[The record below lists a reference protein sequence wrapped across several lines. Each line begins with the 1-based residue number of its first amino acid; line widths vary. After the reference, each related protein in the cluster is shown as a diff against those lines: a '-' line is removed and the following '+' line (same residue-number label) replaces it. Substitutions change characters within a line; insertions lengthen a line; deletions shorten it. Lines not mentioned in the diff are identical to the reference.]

1 VSIFKYNLKKKEGA
15 MVDQKWKFIAL
26 VLLVMV
32 GLQLCS
38 QQQKMTAAS
47 REVNVERDA
56 TINTSVIR
64 SPELPASL
72 SFAGEPVPLHVAD
85 VAERLDRELLVN
97 SYLHATTL
105 LGLKRMQRY
114 EPEIRAVL
122 KQNDLPEDF
131 IYLALAES
139 LFGQVTS
146 PAGAA
151 GFWQLMPDTA
161 RGYGLIVNNEVDERF
176 HVQKA
181 TIAAIKYLK
190 SAKSRFGSWT
200 NAAASYN
207 RGMGGLSRALQQQ
220 GVDSYY
226 DLYLNDETSRYM
238 FRILALK
245 EVLGN
250 PGKYRFEL
258 PAAQGYQ
265 PLPTRSVK
273 VTSTIA
279 DLPAFALEQG
289 TNYKTLR
296 LYNPWIKDYALTV
309 PQGKE
314 FELALPR

>member
-1 VSIFKYNLKKKEGA
+1 MTQKNWKY
-15 MVDQKWKFIAL
+15 IAIT
-26 VLLVMV
+26 LLIVV
-32 GLQLCS
+32 GLQLFS
-38 QQQKMTAAS
+38 QQQLITAGSIKLAS
-47 REVNVERDA
+47 AEEN
-56 TINTSVIR
+56 NTTVIR
-64 SPELPASL
+64 SPVVPATL
-72 SFAGEPVPLHVAD
+72 SFAGEPVPLHVPD

-114 EPEIRAVL
+114 EPEIKALL
-122 KQNDLPEDF
+122 KENDIPEDF

-161 RGYGLIVNNEVDERF
+161 RGYGLIVNSEVDERF
-176 HVQKA
+176 HVRKA
-181 TIAAIKYLK
+181 TLAAVKYLK
-190 SAKSRFGSWT
+190 SAKNRFGSWT

-207 RGMGGLSRALQQQ
+207 RGMGGLDRALKQQQ
-220 GVDSYY
+220 VDNYY

-250 PGKYRFEL
+250 PQKYRFEL
-258 PAAQGYQ
+258 PAGEGYQ
-265 PLPTRSVK
+265 PLPTRTVK
-273 VTSTIA
+273 VTNTIT
-279 DLPAFALEQG
+279 DLPAYALQQG

-296 LYNPWIKDYALTV
+296 LYNPWIKDYSLTV
-309 PQGKE
+309 VQGKE
-314 FELALPR
+314 FELELPAKAN

>member
-1 VSIFKYNLKKKEGA
+1 MEQ
-15 MVDQKWKFIAL
+15 QKWKYTAL
-26 VLLVMV
+26 ALLVV
-32 GLQLCS
+32 VALQLFS
-38 QQQKMTAAS
+38 QQRNITAGSAS
-47 REVNVERDA
+47 ATSGTNVNA
-56 TINTSVIR
+56 IKPTFS
-64 SPELPASL
+64 SPPVPPAL
-72 SFAGEPVPLHVAD
+72 SFAGEPVPLHVQD

-114 EPEIRAVL
+114 VPEIKSILQENQV
-122 KQNDLPEDF
+122 PEDF

-139 LFGQVTS
+139 LFGHVTS

-161 RGYGLIVNNEVDERF
+161 RGYGLLVNGEVDERF
-176 HVQKA
+176 HVRKA
-181 TIAAIKYLK
+181 TLAAIKYLK
-190 SAKSRFGSWT
+190 RAKERFGSWT

-207 RGMGGLSRALQQQ
+207 RGMAGLAQALERQ
-220 GVDSYY
+220 GVNSYY

-250 PGKYRFEL
+250 PQKYGFEL
-258 PAAQGYQ
+258 PVEQGYH
-265 PLPTRSVK
+265 PMHSRMVK
-273 VTSTIA
+273 VSSTLS

-296 LYNPWIKDYALTV
+296 LYNPWIKGYKLVV

-314 FELALPR
+314 FELMLPQ

>member
-1 VSIFKYNLKKKEGA
+1 MTQKNWKY
-15 MVDQKWKFIAL
+15 IAIT
-26 VLLVMV
+26 LLIVV
-32 GLQLCS
+32 GLQLFS
-38 QQQKMTAAS
+38 QQQLITAGSNKLAS
-47 REVNVERDA
+47 AEEEN
-56 TINTSVIR
+56 NTTVIR
-64 SPELPASL
+64 SPVVPATL
-72 SFAGEPVPLHVAD
+72 SFAGEPVPLHVPD

-114 EPEIRAVL
+114 EPEIKALL
-122 KQNDLPEDF
+122 KENDIPEDF

-161 RGYGLIVNNEVDERF
+161 RGYGLIVNSEVDERF
-176 HVQKA
+176 HVRKA
-181 TIAAIKYLK
+181 TLAAVKYLK
-190 SAKSRFGSWT
+190 SAKNRFGSWT

-207 RGMGGLSRALQQQ
+207 RGMGGLDRALKQQQ
-220 GVDSYY
+220 VDNYY

-250 PGKYRFEL
+250 PQKYRFEL
-258 PAAQGYQ
+258 PAGEGYQ
-265 PLPTRSVK
+265 PLPTRTVK
-273 VTSTIA
+273 VTSTIT
-279 DLPAFALEQG
+279 DLPAYALQQG

-296 LYNPWIKDYALTV
+296 LYNPWIKDYSLTV
-309 PQGKE
+309 AQGKE
-314 FELALPR
+314 FELELPAKAN

>member
-1 VSIFKYNLKKKEGA
+1 MAQQNWKYIA
-15 MVDQKWKFIAL
+15 IAL
-26 VLLVMV
+26 LVVV
-32 GLQLCS
+32 GLQLFN
-38 QQQKMTAAS
+38 QQQVITAS
-47 REVNVERDA
+47 NITEDEN
-56 TINTSVIR
+56 NTTVIR
-64 SPELPASL
+64 PTAVPSSL
-72 SFAGEPVPLHVAD
+72 SFAGEPVPMHVPD

-114 EPEIRAVL
+114 EPEIRALL
-122 KQNDLPEDF
+122 KENDIPEDF

-161 RGYGLIVNNEVDERF
+161 RGYGLIVNSEVDERF

-181 TIAAIKYLK
+181 TLAAVKYLK
-190 SAKSRFGSWT
+190 SAKNRFGSWT

-207 RGMGGLSRALQQQ
+207 RGMGGLDRAFKQQK
-220 GVDSYY
+220 VENYY

-250 PGKYRFEL
+250 PQKYRFEVL
-258 PAAQGYQ
+258 EGQGYK
-265 PLPTRSVK
+265 PLPTRTVT
-273 VTSTIA
+273 VTSTIT
-279 DLPAFALEQG
+279 DLPAYALQQG

-296 LYNPWIKDYALTV
+296 LYNPWIKDYTLTV
-309 PQGKE
+309 AQGKE
-314 FELALPR
+314 FELKLPE

>member
-1 VSIFKYNLKKKEGA
+1 MAQQIWKYIW
-15 MVDQKWKFIAL
+15 VTVIL
-26 VLLVMV
+26 VVA
-32 GLQLCS
+32 LQLCS
-38 QQQKMTAAS
+38 QQQIMTAGGIAATS
-47 REVNVERDA
+47 ETRANALKPVFSPPAVPDA
-56 TINTSVIR
+56 
-64 SPELPASL
+64 L
-72 SFAGEPVPLHVAD
+72 SFAGEPVPLDVPD

-114 EPEIRAVL
+114 VPEIKILL
-122 KQNDLPEDF
+122 KENDVPEDF

-139 LFGQVTS
+139 LFGHVTS

-161 RGYGLIVNNEVDERF
+161 RGYGLIVNGEVDERF

-181 TIAAIKYLK
+181 TLAAVKYLK
-190 SAKSRFGSWT
+190 SAKGRFGSWT

-207 RGMGGLSRALQQQ
+207 RGMAGLDRALERQ
-220 GVDSYY
+220 GVSSYY

-250 PGKYRFEL
+250 PQKYNFDL
-258 PAAQGYQ
+258 PEEHGYQ
-265 PLPTRSVK
+265 PLPSRTVK
-273 VTSTIA
+273 VTSTLP

-296 LYNPWIKDYALTV
+296 LYNPWIKDYKLTV
-309 PQGKE
+309 AQGKA
-314 FELALPR
+314 FELQLPQEAM

>member
-1 VSIFKYNLKKKEGA
+1 MAQRNWKY
-15 MVDQKWKFIAL
+15 IAIT
-26 VLLVMV
+26 LLVVV
-32 GLQLCS
+32 GLQLFS
-38 QQQKMTAAS
+38 QQQLITAGNNGVSSAD
-47 REVNVERDA
+47 VNSNAAVF
-56 TINTSVIR
+56 R
-64 SPELPASL
+64 SPAVPAAL
-72 SFAGEPVPLHVAD
+72 TFAGEPVPLNVPD

-114 EPEIRAVL
+114 EPEIKALL
-122 KQNDLPEDF
+122 KENDRPEDF

-161 RGYGLIVNNEVDERF
+161 RGYGLIVNSEVDERF
-176 HVQKA
+176 HVRKA
-181 TIAAIKYLK
+181 TLAAVKYLK
-190 SAKSRFGSWT
+190 SAKNRFGSWT

-207 RGMGGLSRALQQQ
+207 RGMGGLDRALQQQ
-220 GVDSYY
+220 GVENYY

-250 PGKYRFEL
+250 PQKYRFDM
-258 PAAQGYQ
+258 PAGQGYQ
-265 PLPTRSVK
+265 PLPTRTVK
-273 VTSTIA
+273 VTSTIS
-279 DLPAFALEQG
+279 DLPAFALQQG

-309 PQGKE
+309 AQGKE
-314 FELALPR
+314 FELMLPAKAN

>member
-1 VSIFKYNLKKKEGA
+1 MTQRNWKY
-15 MVDQKWKFIAL
+15 IAITLIL
-26 VLLVMV
+26 VV
-32 GLQLCS
+32 GLQLFS
-38 QQQKMTAAS
+38 RQQIMTAGGKDNAS
-47 REVNVERDA
+47 VAD
-56 TINTSVIR
+56 INSNAAVFR
-64 SPELPASL
+64 SPAVPNTLT
-72 SFAGEPVPLHVAD
+72 FAGEPVPLQVPD

-114 EPEIRAVL
+114 EPEIKAIL
-122 KQNDLPEDF
+122 KEHDLPEDF

-161 RGYGLIVNNEVDERF
+161 RGYGLIVNGEVDERF
-176 HVQKA
+176 HVEKA
-181 TIAAIKYLK
+181 TLAAIKYLK
-190 SAKSRFGSWT
+190 SAKGRFGSWT

-207 RGMGGLSRALQQQ
+207 RGMGGLGRALQQQ
-220 GVDSYY
+220 GVNNYY

-250 PGKYRFEL
+250 PQKYKFEL
-258 PAAQGYQ
+258 PAGDGYQ
-265 PLPTRSVK
+265 PLPTRTVK

-279 DLPAFALEQG
+279 DLPAFALQQG

-296 LYNPWIKDYALTV
+296 LYNPWIKDYTLTV
-309 PQGKE
+309 AQGKE
-314 FELALPR
+314 FELKLPK

>member
-1 VSIFKYNLKKKEGA
+1 MAQRNWKY
-15 MVDQKWKFIAL
+15 IAIT
-26 VLLVMV
+26 LLVVV
-32 GLQLCS
+32 GLQLFS
-38 QQQKMTAAS
+38 QQQLITAGNNGVSSAD
-47 REVNVERDA
+47 VNSNAAVF
-56 TINTSVIR
+56 R
-64 SPELPASL
+64 SPAVPAAL
-72 SFAGEPVPLHVAD
+72 TFAGEPVPLNVPD

-114 EPEIRAVL
+114 EPAIKALL
-122 KQNDLPEDF
+122 KENDIPEDF

-161 RGYGLIVNNEVDERF
+161 RGYGLIVNSEVDERF
-176 HVQKA
+176 HVRKA
-181 TIAAIKYLK
+181 TLAAVKYLK
-190 SAKSRFGSWT
+190 SAKNRFGSWT

-207 RGMGGLSRALQQQ
+207 RGMGGLDRALQQQ
-220 GVDSYY
+220 GVENYY

-250 PGKYRFEL
+250 PQKYRFDM
-258 PAAQGYQ
+258 PAGQGYQ
-265 PLPTRSVK
+265 PLPTRTVK
-273 VTSTIA
+273 VTSTIS
-279 DLPAFALEQG
+279 DLPAFALQQG

-296 LYNPWIKDYALTV
+296 LYNPWIKDYTLTV
-309 PQGKE
+309 AQGKE
-314 FELALPR
+314 FELMLPAKGD